1 LAEGVIRA
9 FQFDVRALLLVS
21 LSFGLG
27 AQERPNLIVIM
38 ADDLGFECLGA
49 NGGLS
54 YETPHLDRLAATG
67 ARFVNA
73 HAQPLCTP
81 TRVQVMT
88 GQYNVRNYVG
98 FGQLKRGET
107 TFGNLLRDAGYATAI
122 AGKWQLGR
130 VAELPKQFGFDE
142 HVLWQHT
149 RFAPRYPNP
158 GLEVQ
163 SEARDYTDGEY
174 GPDLIN
180 AFALDFITKQAN
192 SQSQPFLL
200 YYPMILPHFPHQA
213 TPDSA
218 DWDPAVRGE
227 NKARNPKYFADM
239 VRYMDKMVG
248 NVVAKLDEL
257 ELRDNTLVLFV
268 GDNGTN
274 VNLRSRMH
282 GYNVRGGKRFTTVRG
297 THVPMVANWPGH
309 IAPSVCADLV
319 DSTDILS
326 TICEAA
332 GVTPSAELPLDG
344 RSFLPQLLGKRG
356 NPREWIYCW
365 YSPRGEPL
373 QVFAY
378 DRRFKL
384 YRTGALFDYRDDPL
398 ERRAL
403 ARDAYPLVRQKL
415 RAALVKY
422 ENARPAGLP
431 WPGNNQ
437 GASNKPKP
445 GTARKKPGTAK
456 KKPGTAKKK

>member
-1 LAEGVIRA
+1 MPCGRFGVAEGVTRAIR
-9 FQFDVRALLLVS
+9 FVVLALLLAS
-21 LSFGLG
+21 LTFGLS
-27 AQERPNLIVIM
+27 AQERANLIVIM
-38 ADDLGFECLGA
+38 ADDLGFECLSA

-67 ARFVNA
+67 VRFTNA

-98 FGQLKRGET
+98 FGQLKRDEI

-163 SEARDYTDGEY
+163 SEPRDYTNGEY

-180 AFALDFITKQAN
+180 AFALDFITKQAKDK
-192 SQSQPFLL
+192 SKPFLL

-218 DWDPAVRGE
+218 AWDPKVRGE
-227 NKARNPKYFADM
+227 NKARNPAYFVDM

-248 NVVAKLDEL
+248 NVVAKLEEL

-274 VNLRSRMH
+274 VDLRSRMH

-297 THVPMVANWPGH
+297 THVPMIANWPGR
-309 IAPSVCADLV
+309 IMPSVCGDLV
-319 DSTDILS
+319 DTTDFLP
-326 TICEAA
+326 TLCEAA
-332 GVTPSAELPLDG
+332 GVIPVVALPRDG
-344 RSFLPQLLGKRG
+344 RSFLPQLFGKKG

-378 DRRFKL
+378 DKKFKL

-403 ARDAYPLVRQKL
+403 ARDARPVVRSKL
-415 RAALVKY
+415 RAALKKY
-422 ENARPAGLP
+422 ESARPAGMP

-437 GASNKPKP
+437 GANNKPKK
-445 GTARKKPGTAK
+445 GAGK
-456 KKPGTAKKK
+456 KK

>member
-1 LAEGVIRA
+1 MPCGRFGVAEGVTRAIR
-9 FQFDVRALLLVS
+9 FVVLALLLAS
-21 LSFGLG
+21 LTFGLS
-27 AQERPNLIVIM
+27 AQERANLIVIM
-38 ADDLGFECLGA
+38 ADDLGFECLSA

-67 ARFVNA
+67 VRFTNA

-98 FGQLKRGET
+98 FGQLKRDEI

-163 SEARDYTDGEY
+163 SEPRDYTNGEY

-180 AFALDFITKQAN
+180 AFALDFITKQAKDK
-192 SQSQPFLL
+192 SKPFLL

-218 DWDPAVRGE
+218 AWDPKVRGE
-227 NKARNPKYFADM
+227 NKARNPAYFVDM

-248 NVVAKLDEL
+248 NVVAKLEEL

-274 VNLRSRMH
+274 VDLRSRMH

-297 THVPMVANWPGH
+297 THVPMIANWPGR
-309 IAPSVCADLV
+309 IMPSVCGDLV
-319 DSTDILS
+319 DTTDFLP
-326 TICEAA
+326 TLCEAA
-332 GVTPSAELPLDG
+332 GVIPVVALPLDG
-344 RSFLPQLLGKRG
+344 RSFLPQLFGKKG

-378 DRRFKL
+378 DKKFKL

-403 ARDAYPLVRQKL
+403 ARDARPVVRSKL
-415 RAALVKY
+415 RAALKKY
-422 ENARPAGLP
+422 ESARPAGMP

-437 GASNKPKP
+437 GANNKPKK
-445 GTARKKPGTAK
+445 GAGK
-456 KKPGTAKKK
+456 KK